1 MPVLTPTPAPRTPDF
16 STTTNSIKTIPTTS
30 PPRPT
35 PTLKLTPKLSRLA
48 PARSSPIWL
57 TRRPMRKCRRCSAS
71 VLLMR
76 AKPRYVDVALLVLL
90 MIPTLSPVGSDSI
103 CSENS
108 YPYIYEH
115 ATDYPY
121 LQGPLV
127 GQRQPSSAITQEYA
141 TADATYQA
149 KTAVSLHSN
158 VPFSFLLSLTTNDR
172 HSRKSTPITA
182 R

>member
-16 STTTNSIKTIPTTS
+16 STTTNSIKTTPTT

-35 PTLKLTPKLSRLA
+35 TLKVTPKLRLA
-48 PARSSPIWL
+48 PARSSPTWL

-76 AKPRYVDVALLVLL
+76 ARPRYVHVALLDTRCHPIAYRIKLHIHWKFIV
-90 MIPTLSPVGSDSI
+90 VF
-103 CSENS
+103 
-108 YPYIYEH
+108 IYEH
-115 ATDYPY
+115 VTDCHH

-149 KTAVSLHSN
+149 KTAVCEHLDILFS
-158 VPFSFLLSLTTNDR
+158 PFLPLTIHDR
-172 HSRKSTPITA
+172 RSRKSTHTTA